1 MYNLNDI
8 PLGRV
13 NIAVA
18 MIMNEAV
25 ARGHKENG
33 LGYTPM
39 SRFMSILMDINEEVN
54 RGVNERMDKILQ
66 GEMKRAELEREA
78 VEQATSAKAML
89 ALSPQ

>member
-1 MYNLNDI
+1 MYDAWKI
-8 PLGRV
+8 PIGRV

-33 LGYTPM
+33 LGYTPI

-66 GEMKRAELEREA
+66 GEMKRAKLIERT
-78 VEQATSAKAML
+78 VEPITTG
-89 ALSPQ
+89 

>member
-1 MYNLNDI
+1 MHDLWKL
-8 PLGRV
+8 PVGRV

-33 LGYTPM
+33 LGYTPT
-39 SRFMSILMDINEEVN
+39 SRFMTILMDINEEVN

-66 GEMKRAELEREA
+66 GEQKRAKLERKRMA
-78 VEQATSAKAML
+78 SVTTA
-89 ALSPQ
+89 

>member
-1 MYNLNDI
+1 MHDLWKI
-8 PLGRV
+8 PVGRV

-25 ARGHKENG
+25 ARGHKENS
-33 LGYTPM
+33 LGYTPV

-66 GEMKRAELEREA
+66 GEQKRAKTIRRTM
-78 VEQATSAKAML
+78 EQVTTG
-89 ALSPQ
+89 